1 MNPVTYPATGG
12 SGLQEI
18 LSASSALVSTP
29 GSAVSPHHP
38 VTCTGELSYDGD
50 GRLACEHAAA
60 PPEDLRTQY
69 CLHYSVALLL
79 IELVNEL

>member
-1 MNPVTYPATGG
+1 VNPVAYSATGG
-12 SGLQEI
+12 TGLQEI

-29 GSAVSPHHP
+29 GSVVSPHHP
-38 VTCTGELSYDGD
+38 VTCDGELRYDGD
-50 GRLACEHAAA
+50 GRLACEHVAA